1 MATKKG
7 KKPGKKIQD
16 LKTKSLSSRNAKN
29 VKGGA
34 ADAFKPVGGKLEVP
48 NISGKKLFTC

>member
-16 LKTKSLSSRNAKN
+16 LKTKSLSSKSAKN
-29 VKGGA
+29 VKGGS
-34 ADAFKPVGGKLEVP
+34 ADIFKPVGGKLEVP